1 MGYRVSWLC
10 TCLSVGGLG
19 ELETEG
25 CCLSVGGL
33 GELETEGSSQVDL
46 LYNTGRTLYEHTT
59 TIIIIIIIQYTVY
72 SSFQK
77 IRKVL
82 KLNTRNSCYG
92 S

>member
-59 TIIIIIIIQYTVY
+59 IIIIIIIQYTVY